1 MTEAL
6 SRTPDNI
13 NNPTPASVR
22 ASLPVHLAPP
32 IDIMTTEAE
41 KAACFVSREM
51 YQGHDINR

>member
-6 SRTPDNI
+6 SRTPENI

-32 IDIMTTEAE
+32 INNMTTEAE
-41 KAACFVSREM
+41 KAACL
-51 YQGHDINR
+51 GHVPG